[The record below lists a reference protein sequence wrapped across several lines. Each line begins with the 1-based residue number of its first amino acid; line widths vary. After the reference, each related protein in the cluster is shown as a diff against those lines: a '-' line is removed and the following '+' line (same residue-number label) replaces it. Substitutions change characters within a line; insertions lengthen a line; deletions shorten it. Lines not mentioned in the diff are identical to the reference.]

1 MKKHHE
7 DLAKPA
13 ISKSEQHI
21 VTLPINFSKVSFTS
35 MTFDNFDYNDKS
47 TTSGASSTHDTISV
61 LFQEIPTIKVSKSK
75 KSEISLENVDMKV
88 KLYCHEVVSF
98 SASKHTN

>member
-47 TTSGASSTHDTISV
+47 TTSGASSTMIQYQ
-61 LFQEIPTIKVSKSK
+61 FFFK
-75 KSEISLENVDMKV
+75 KFPLLK
-88 KLYCHEVVSF
+88 
-98 SASKHTN
+98 